1 MGTQLQQVGLIPT
14 KGCCESRILGRC
26 NLGDCM
32 AAVGEVKWVLV
43 RGVWLQVRIKHIGK
57 TGLAL
62 VDFLDG
68 SGSSL
73 FPVEELFDENG
84 Y

>member
-1 MGTQLQQVGLIPT
+1 
-14 KGCCESRILGRC
+14 
-26 NLGDCM
+26 M
-32 AAVGEVKWVLV
+32 AAIGEVKWVLV

>member
-1 MGTQLQQVGLIPT
+1 
-14 KGCCESRILGRC
+14 
-26 NLGDCM
+26 M
-32 AAVGEVKWVLV
+32 AAIGEVKWVFV
-43 RGVWLQVRIKHIGK
+43 HGVWLQVRIKHIGK

-68 SGSSL
+68 AGSSL